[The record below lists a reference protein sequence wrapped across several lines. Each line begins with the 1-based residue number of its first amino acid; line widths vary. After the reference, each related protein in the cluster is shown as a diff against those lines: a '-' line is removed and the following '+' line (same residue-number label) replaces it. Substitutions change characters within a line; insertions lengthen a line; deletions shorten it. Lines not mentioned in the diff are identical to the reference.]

1 MRKVVLAILIAV
13 AFLCTA
19 GAVDTLDVHFID
31 VGQGDAI
38 LIDYGEN
45 EMLIDGGADG
55 SCVDFLREYVD
66 GNLEV
71 VVATHPHSDH
81 IGGLDD
87 VLRAFTVLEV
97 VTSGATAA
105 SNAYA
110 NFAAAVAAEGLTA
123 TIVRRNSTV
132 SLGDLELKVLH
143 PYELVGD
150 ANDDSIVLQLTYMK
164 VSFLF
169 TGDITCDVEEELLRE
184 TCLSDIDIL
193 KIAHHGSAYGTC
205 KPFLDVTKPEIAV
218 YSAAVAN
225 RYGHPAESTLMRLE
239 NSGALIVGTDKQ
251 GHIAIS
257 TTGNKPQISVGVD
270 VHSTSNVIPPAPT
283 ACEACLLALNQA
295 TKTGFAAVPGIGDSK
310 SQALVDSQPFNVA
323 VCAIQEIEAALDEV
337 PGIGETLSERIARY
351 FCSQLYGN

>member
-1 MRKVVLAILIAV
+1 MAIALLVLTCLPVLA
-13 AFLCTA
+13 T
-19 GAVDTLDVHFID
+19 GNLDVYFID

-45 EMLIDGGADG
+45 EMLIDGGSDG
-55 SCVDFLREYVD
+55 SCVSFIREYVD

-87 VLRAFTVLEV
+87 VLRSFTVLEV
-97 VTSGATAA
+97 VTNGATAT

-110 NFAAAVAAEGLTA
+110 NFAAAVAAEPLVPTV
-123 TIVRRNSTV
+123 VRRNSRI

-150 ANDDSIVLQLTYMK
+150 ANDDSIVLQLTCMN

-169 TGDITCDVEEELLRE
+169 AGDITCDVEEELLRE
-184 TCLSDIDIL
+184 ACLSDIDVL
-193 KIAHHGSAYGTC
+193 KVAHHGSAFGTC
-205 KPFLDVTKPEIAV
+205 MEFLAATKPEIAI
-218 YSAAVAN
+218 YSAAVGN

-239 NSGALIVGTDKQ
+239 NSGALILGTDKQ

-257 TTGNKPQISVGVD
+257 TNGNKPQISVGVN
-270 VHSTSNVIPPAPT
+270 VHSASSTLLQVPT
-283 ACEACLLALNQA
+283 ACEACLIALNQA
-295 TKTGFAAVPGIGDSK
+295 TKVGFAEVPEIGDSK
-310 SQALVDSQPFNVA
+310 SQALVDSQPFEVEVRSA
-323 VCAIQEIEAALDEV
+323 QAIEVALDLV
-337 PGIGETLSERIARY
+337 PGIGATLSERIAKY
-351 FCSQLYGN
+351 FCADLYGDQ